1 MVSTHTMDYID
12 AATSGTLSPHVLP
25 VIDLQR
31 MLQHIAD
38 TLPPTG
44 HLPISPEDTLHFYR
58 YLCTHILIEN
68 KQFLLLID
76 MPIQDRS
83 RQITIHQILTL
94 DIPQGNYSA
103 CYDVDT
109 KYLGVT
115 KDATM
120 AVELST
126 TQFQACQEA
135 NGQFCSITTPFQPL
149 ANPPSCIAVYMQ
161 RALWISP
168 QNAHCRYAKPQL
180 LIYLP
185 K

>member
-1 MVSTHTMDYID
+1 
-12 AATSGTLSPHVLP
+12 
-25 VIDLQR
+25 
-31 MLQHIAD
+31 MLQYIAETIPL
-38 TLPPTG
+38 TL

-58 YLCTHILIEN
+58 YLCTHVLIEN
-68 KQFLLLID
+68 KQFLLLVD
-76 MPIQDRS
+76 VPIQDRS

-109 KYLGVT
+109 KYLGIT

-126 TQFQACQEA
+126 IQFQACQEA
-135 NGQFCSITTPFQPL
+135 NGQFCGITTPFQPL
-149 ANPPSCIAVYMQ
+149 VNPPSCVIA
-161 RALWISP
+161 L
-168 QNAHCRYAKPQL
+168 YAKSTVD
-180 LIYLP
+180 ITS